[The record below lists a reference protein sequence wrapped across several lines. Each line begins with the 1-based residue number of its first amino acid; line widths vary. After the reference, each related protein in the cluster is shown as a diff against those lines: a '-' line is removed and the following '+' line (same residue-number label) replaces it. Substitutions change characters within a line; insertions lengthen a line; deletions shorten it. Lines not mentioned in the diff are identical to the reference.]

1 MFVCYVLVIISSSPF
16 STHQE
21 FWGTRYS
28 LERVGVIVQKKYG
41 KKNVKRR
48 TCSFI
53 ICAKKITCG
62 F

>member
-1 MFVCYVLVIISSSPF
+1 MSYLIWSSPF
-16 STHQE
+16 STHQDSDQE
-21 FWGTRYS
+21 FWSTGYS
-28 LERVGVIVQKKYG
+28 LERVGDTKIYG